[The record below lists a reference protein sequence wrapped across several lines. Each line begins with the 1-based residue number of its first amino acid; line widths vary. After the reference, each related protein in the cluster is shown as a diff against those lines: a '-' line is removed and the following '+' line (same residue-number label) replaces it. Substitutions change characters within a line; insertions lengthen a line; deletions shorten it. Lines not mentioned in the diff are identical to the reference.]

1 MSPGQNGHEKLI
13 CVPIGAPSRR
23 SRHGR
28 GQAAPER
35 AGNEEGSMIRSLSAA
50 DFAPWKELWLA
61 YLRFYRAEVSDE
73 ATAVTFRRLCNQT
86 DGMIGLVATDDHGG
100 LVGLAHL
107 VFHSSTWSAD
117 PSCYL
122 EDLFVAPAARGG
134 GTARQL
140 LEAAFAEAGRRGAA
154 RTYWETQ
161 EFNAPARSLYDQVA
175 HRTSFVVYER

>member
-1 MSPGQNGHEKLI
+1 
-13 CVPIGAPSRR
+13 
-23 SRHGR
+23 
-28 GQAAPER
+28 
-35 AGNEEGSMIRSLSAA
+35 MIRPLVAA
-50 DFAPWKELWLA
+50 DFAAWEQLWLA

-73 ATAVTFRRLCNQT
+73 ITASTFRRLC
-86 DGMIGLVATDDHGG
+86 DKGDRMIGLVATDEQGA

-107 VFHSSTWSAD
+107 VFHPSTWSAS
-117 PSCYL
+117 PYCYL
-122 EDLFVAPAARGG
+122 EDLFVAPATRGT

-140 LEAAFAEAGRRGAA
+140 LDAVFAEADRRGAA